1 LQFIEA
7 QLGQAD
13 QSGLVKRLTGQLK
26 DTRKKLSSLEA
37 DFLLCKQDLR
47 LSQISEIRV
56 ENDTYKRELIRLR
69 QMLEFEMRN
78 KISSHVTS
86 AVSNKSL
93 EQNSIVAAEAQK
105 LKDNYAKLRKANIE
119 QSKQILKLS
128 DSLLKAES

>member
-1 LQFIEA
+1 
-7 QLGQAD
+7 
-13 QSGLVKRLTGQLK
+13 
-26 DTRKKLSSLEA
+26 
-37 DFLLCKQDLR
+37 LCKQDLR

>member
-1 LQFIEA
+1 
-7 QLGQAD
+7 
-13 QSGLVKRLTGQLK
+13 
-26 DTRKKLSSLEA
+26 
-37 DFLLCKQDLR
+37 
-47 LSQISEIRV
+47 
-56 ENDTYKRELIRLR
+56 
-69 QMLEFEMRN
+69 MLEFEMRN

-128 DSLLKAES
+128 DSLLKAESQHQKALQDAQEMSKQLKNQQDK

>member
-1 LQFIEA
+1 M
-7 QLGQAD
+7 
-13 QSGLVKRLTGQLK
+13 
-26 DTRKKLSSLEA
+26 
-37 DFLLCKQDLR
+37 
-47 LSQISEIRV
+47 SEIRV

-78 KISSHVTS
+78 RISSHVTS